1 MREKILNVPN
11 ILTFYRLAAFPV
23 ILGFIVYGKESLFVI
38 FMIVNFLT
46 DIADGYIARKFKLET
61 EFGARL
67 DSIADNLTYALAI
80 VGIYVFKREEFLPYV
95 VSFSVFVGFL
105 LLTIIVSL
113 IKFRRLPS
121 FHLYLTKAGGY
132 IQGAFFICLFTIG
145 FIPLFYYIMICWGIL
160 GALEHI
166 AIQLVIP
173 EMRSNVKGIYWVL
186 KDRKEQK
193 T

>member
-23 ILGFIVYGKESLFVI
+23 ILGFIVYGKENLFVI
-38 FMIVNFLT
+38 FVIVNFLT

-80 VGIYVFKREEFLPYV
+80 VGIYVFKREEFLPYL

-105 LLTIIVSL
+105 LLTIVVSL